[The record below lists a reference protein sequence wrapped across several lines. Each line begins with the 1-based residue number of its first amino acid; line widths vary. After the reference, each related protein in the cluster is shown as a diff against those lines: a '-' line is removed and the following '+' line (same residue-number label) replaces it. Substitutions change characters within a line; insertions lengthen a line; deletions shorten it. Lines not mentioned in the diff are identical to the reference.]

1 MFAAC
6 SDLAWAMARPRGWP
20 EAVAAVAA
28 APVVIVSGRS
38 RRLLPSSFHGGS
50 WHRGSWS
57 SPDACAPRPVVAGD
71 RGLPVGLLPIVPEV
85 SVAPDVI
92 YGVMVVPI
100 SATDFV
106 LVLAAKQL
114 LLTMVTGPC
123 RKMSR
128 HHGGGR

>member
-1 MFAAC
+1 M
-6 SDLAWAMARPRGWP
+6 
-20 EAVAAVAA
+20 
-28 APVVIVSGRS
+28 
-38 RRLLPSSFHGGS
+38 
-50 WHRGSWS
+50 
-57 SPDACAPRPVVAGD
+57 
-71 RGLPVGLLPIVPEV
+71 
-85 SVAPDVI
+85 APDVI